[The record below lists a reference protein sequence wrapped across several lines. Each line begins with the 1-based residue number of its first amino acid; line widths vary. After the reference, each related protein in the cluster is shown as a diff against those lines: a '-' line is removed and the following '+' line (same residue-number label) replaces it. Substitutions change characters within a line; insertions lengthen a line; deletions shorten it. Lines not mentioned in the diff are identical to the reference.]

1 MHIGIPRE
9 IKPLEGRVA
18 LHPGACRSLVEAGHP
33 VLVEHDAGR
42 LSGYADDAFRAAGA
56 TICSDAASLYD
67 QAELIVKV
75 KEPYGDEL
83 DLLQARHLLFSFL
96 HLAPLPQLLD
106 RLLQAGLTAIG
117 FETVADAQHRL
128 PILAPM
134 SVIAGRIAT
143 QVGTH
148 LLHQP
153 QGGRGVLLGG
163 LAGAE
168 RGHVVVIGAGHAGTS
183 AATLAA
189 AIGAEVTVFD
199 LDPDR
204 LAGLH
209 RHGENITAL
218 YPDRDS
224 IDTALAQADLLV
236 GAVLQPGK
244 RAPHVVRREQVRR
257 MQAGSV
263 IVDISVDQGGCIE
276 TTRPTGYDDPT
287 YVDEGVLHFCVTN
300 MPGAVPRS
308 ATQALAAVLLP
319 YVHRLAAADW
329 RDDAALL
336 GGINVANGEV
346 VHPALQEILA

>member
-9 IKPLEGRVA
+9 IKPREGRVA
-18 LHPGACRSLVEAGHP
+18 LHPAACRALVENGHT

-42 LSGYADDAFRAAGA
+42 LSGYPDADFEHVGA
-56 TICSDAASLYD
+56 TVVADAAHLYG

-75 KEPYGDEL
+75 KEPDGDEL
-83 DLLQARHLLFSFL
+83 DLLQAHHVLFSFL
-96 HLAPLPQLLD
+96 HLAPMPGLLE
-106 RLLQAGLTAIG
+106 RLLQTGLTAIG
-117 FETVADAQHRL
+117 FETVADPQGRL

-134 SVIAGRIAT
+134 STIAGRIAT

-168 RGHVVVIGAGHAGTS
+168 RGRVVVIGAGHAGSS
-183 AATLAA
+183 AAMLAA
-189 AIGAEVTVFD
+189 AMGAEVTVFD
-199 LDPDR
+199 LDTAR
-204 LAGLH
+204 LASMHQLGD
-209 RHGENITAL
+209 NVTAL
-218 YPDRDS
+218 YPDRDTV
-224 IDTALAQADLLV
+224 DAALAEADLLV
-236 GAVLQPGK
+236 GAVLQAGK
-244 RAPHVVRREQVRR
+244 RAPHVVSRKQVSN
-257 MQAGSV
+257 MPYGSV

-276 TTRPTGYDDPT
+276 TTRPTTYAAPT
-287 YVDEGVLHFCVTN
+287 YVAEDVVHFCVTN

-319 YVHRLAAADW
+319 YVHRLASANW

-336 GGINVANGEV
+336 GGVNVAAGQV
-346 VHPALQEILA
+346 IHPALKETLA